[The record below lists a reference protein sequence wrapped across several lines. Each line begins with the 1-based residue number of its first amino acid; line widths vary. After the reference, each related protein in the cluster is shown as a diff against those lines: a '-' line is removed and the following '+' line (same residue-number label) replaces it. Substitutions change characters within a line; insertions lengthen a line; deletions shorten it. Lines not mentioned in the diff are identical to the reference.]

1 MTDHSATDRRRTTRR
16 ALLGGVGAGIAALSG
31 CLGPLTGD
39 EPLAFSASPATVSG
53 DAQSKAGYSLA
64 EQRSPV
70 VERDFTVA
78 GQTRTVK
85 VTNEV
90 AMYEKAVDL
99 GPLGSQKAGVFAAV
113 TTPKIEV
120 AGQTF
125 NPVGEMS
132 TRELIA
138 QFQSRYTDLSVGDN
152 VGTDQVATLG
162 TAAKVEQFEASATFK
177 NTQVPIYLHVARF
190 AHGDDFVV
198 ALGAYPRRLPNG
210 KADVLAMVGGL
221 QH

>member
-1 MTDHSATDRRRTTRR
+1 MTDHFPSERGRTTRR
-16 ALLGGVGAGIAALSG
+16 ALLGGVGVSIAAISG

-39 EPLAFSASPATVSG
+39 EPLTFSSSPATVSG
-53 DAQSKAGYSLA
+53 DAQSEAGYSLTD
-64 EQRSPV
+64 QRSPV

-85 VTNEV
+85 VTNQV
-90 AMYEKAVDL
+90 AMYEKAVGL

-113 TTPKIEV
+113 TTPKIEI

-138 QFQSRYTDLSVGDN
+138 QFQSRYTDLTVGEK

-162 TAAKVEQFEASATFK
+162 TAVQVEQYEATATFK
-177 NTQVPIYLHVARF
+177 GTEVPIYLHVGRF

-210 KADVLAMVGGL
+210 KSDVLALVSGL